1 MLRTRHLKNCLETN
15 MTPKQKLVFGLQQI
29 SGSYFDGFFNQN
41 KKTDELHDACDK
53 AIWMIV
59 EKNYSKSYVCK
70 SLSKKNK
77 LVSQNGLK
85 SALNDILPDYVK
97 KISYGVQQAKFFRKL
112 EKCS

>member
-1 MLRTRHLKNCLETN
+1 MH
-15 MTPKQKLVFGLQQI
+15 PKYPPGFDILNFGSSKINILV
-29 SGSYFDGFFNQN
+29 DFNQN